1 MSAPIRYVAGVTDDA
16 RLDAAAALRRLN
28 DAFVAHDA
36 DDELLAR
43 IAAEARA
50 ATERLRT
57 GARRDRAA
65 RLAAHFGRM
74 FTESP
79 VDEALR
85 STDNPMTDRAVAGTT
100 NPTSAEITMGY
111 EGDEVV
117 ARTVLGTAYE
127 GAPRRSHGGLVAA
140 LFDDIAAGVLP
151 IAGVAAFTGELTVRY
166 HRPVPI
172 EEPLEFRAR
181 IDSHEGR
188 KLLASADCLAGGE
201 VVASAS
207 VLYITVDPRNFGQ
220 SAG

>member
-1 MSAPIRYVAGVTDDA
+1 VTDDA

-36 DDELLAR
+36 GDGLLAR
-43 IAAEARA
+43 IAADARA
-50 ATERLRT
+50 ATAELEA
-57 GARRDRAA
+57 GGRRDRAA
-65 RLAAHFGRM
+65 LMTAHFGRI
-74 FTESP
+74 FTDDP
-79 VDEALR
+79 VDEAQR
-85 STDNPMTDRAVAGTT
+85 STGNPMTDRAVGGTT
-100 NPTSAEITMGY
+100 NPISAEITLGY

-151 IAGVAAFTGELTVRY
+151 LAGVAAYTGELTVRY
-166 HRPVPI
+166 HGPVPI

-188 KLLASADCLAGGE
+188 KLRASADCRAGGE

-207 VLYITVDPRNFGQ
+207 VLYITVDARDFGRA
-220 SAG
+220 AG